1 MAKKKKDAN
10 KAEDEWDGL
19 IVPNDAHLPERPAN
33 GTARPYS
40 FADFIYELKDAES
53 IHEIDIIGRIHLIT
67 GFNRYAIILLRDEL
81 FYLVGSKGWDAIKR
95 YFELVKSG
103 KPYTPDEEFKLHDQL
118 PEWKYVFTWEI
129 LTSLIDGKDPIY
141 EKWICEGQNFS
152 GHQIALIV
160 HYNGLSTS
168 VDDKEEIARRY
179 GLTSKAWW
187 DDWSQDIRD
196 YEGRKRWVTKPWRN
210 FKNWSEFLAIEQEL
224 TKTGKAKW
232 LDEKRTFEP
241 EVTRKV
247 LEK

>member
-67 GFNRYAIILLRDEL
+67 GFNRYAMILLRDEL

-95 YFELVKSG
+95 YFDLVKSG
-103 KPYTPDEEFKLHDQL
+103 KPYTPDEEFELHDQL

-141 EKWICEGQNFS
+141 EKWICYGEKYT
-152 GHQIALIV
+152 HHEIALICL
-160 HYNGLSTS
+160 YNRETVTPQNAKS
-168 VDDKEEIARRY
+168 IARRY
-179 GLTSKAWW
+179 GQTSDKVYQHFNKLRTPRNRIAWINESE
-187 DDWSQDIRD
+187 DNKESF
-196 YEGRKRWVTKPWRN
+196 KR
-210 FKNWSEFLAIEQEL
+210 IEKEL
-224 TKTGKAKW
+224 NTEDRELW
-232 LDEKRTFEP
+232 MDEYKSIFHKDP
-241 EVTRKV
+241 PK
-247 LEK
+247 